1 MEKIAFI
8 ALFILSIITGGI
20 SVVPIYFQSVL
31 VKAVIG
37 TSGDYYSI
45 YVVGC
50 VMLLRFFIM
59 NVHKPNLV
67 CTQSVQQYRHQR
79 ETSSTK
85 YIYAGH
91 ILPVRRSL
99 CYP

>member
-8 ALFILSIITGGI
+8 SLFILSIITGAI
-20 SVVPIYFQSVL
+20 SLVPIYFQSVL

-50 VMLLRFFIM
+50 VILLRFFIM

-67 CTQSVQQYRHQR
+67 C
-79 ETSSTK
+79 
-85 YIYAGH
+85 
-91 ILPVRRSL
+91 P
-99 CYP
+99 